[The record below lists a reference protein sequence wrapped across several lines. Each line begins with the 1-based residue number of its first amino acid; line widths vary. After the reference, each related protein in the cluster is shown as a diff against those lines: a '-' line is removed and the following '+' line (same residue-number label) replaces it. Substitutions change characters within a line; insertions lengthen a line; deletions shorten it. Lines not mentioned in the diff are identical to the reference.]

1 MNKKTIYINGNN
13 FTDLEGFY
21 TEADRV
27 LTRNLG
33 WQTGHNPDALN
44 DLLRGGFGVYEYE
57 EPVTIVWENF
67 DQSVAALGQP
77 LINTILEII
86 ASHDHITF
94 IKKQ

>member
-1 MNKKTIYINGNN
+1 MNKKTIYINGDN

-21 TEADRV
+21 TETDRV

-33 WQTGHNPDALN
+33 WQTGHNPDALS

-86 ASHDHITF
+86 TSHDHITF